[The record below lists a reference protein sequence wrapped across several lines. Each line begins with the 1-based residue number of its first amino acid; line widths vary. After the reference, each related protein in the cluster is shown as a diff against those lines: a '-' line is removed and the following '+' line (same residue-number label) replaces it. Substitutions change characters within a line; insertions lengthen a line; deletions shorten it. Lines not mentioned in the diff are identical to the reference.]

1 MLNDKLAVLITRHLA
16 GETSE
21 EEQKELFNLLKDQP
35 EQQYF
40 LDLLGNYWTSGDGT
54 FVDDETNTD
63 EHFNHILALADKTE
77 STTEEHTDIQK
88 GNPSLRRKIYL
99 WSAAAAACVAVFAGI
114 YKYSGKQAQPIV
126 AVSHKNEVSA
136 KSGAK
141 SRLTLPDGTKV
152 WLNAESRITYNSSFN
167 SKFREVELEGEA
179 FFDVVKNAQRPF
191 IVHTSGIDIKV
202 LGTAFNVKSYPK
214 ESTIET
220 TLVRG
225 LIEVIK
231 KDEPTG
237 PRVLLQPHEK
247 LIFNKEKDSLKL
259 AVPANTIAKTSPQ
272 DIFIM
277 PVSKSLPDSAMK
289 ETSWVYNKLI
299 FDGDKFQDLA
309 VKMERWFD
317 VKIIFRNDKVMNYR
331 FKGVFENETIEQAL
345 NALQLTASFKY
356 KIQDHEVEIYK

>member
-1 MLNDKLAVLITRHLA
+1 MLNEKLAVLISRHLA

-21 EEQKELFNLLKDQP
+21 EEQKELFDLLKDQP

-40 LDLLGNYWTSGDGT
+40 LDLLGNYWTSGNST
-54 FVDDETNTD
+54 FAEDETNTD
-63 EHFNHILALADKTE
+63 EHFNHILALADETE
-77 STTEEHTDIQK
+77 SANEQQINAPK
-88 GNPSLRRKIYL
+88 SNSSFRRKIYL
-99 WSAAAAACVAVFAGI
+99 WSAAAAACAAVLLGI
-114 YKYSGKQAQPIV
+114 YRYSEKQAQPI
-126 AVSHKNEVSA
+126 AAISHKNEVSA

-214 ESTIET
+214 ESTIEA

-247 LIFNKEKDSLKL
+247 LIYNKEKDSLKL
-259 AVPANTIAKTSPQ
+259 AAPSTTISKTPSQ

-277 PVSKSLPDSAMK
+277 PVPKSLPDSAMK
-289 ETSWVYNKLI
+289 ETSWVYDKLI

-317 VKIIFRNDKVMNYR
+317 VKIIFLSDKVMNYR
-331 FKGVFENETIEQAL
+331 FKGVFKNETIEQAL

-356 KIQDHEVEIYK
+356 KIHDHEVEIYK

>member
-1 MLNDKLAVLITRHLA
+1 MLNEKLAVLITRHLA
-16 GETSE
+16 GEASE
-21 EEQKELFNLLKDQP
+21 EEQSELFELISKHP

-40 LDLLGNYWTSGDGT
+40 LDLLENYWRAGDAISP
-54 FVDDETNTD
+54 DNETNND
-63 EHFNHILALADKTE
+63 EHFNHILALADEAEPDSEGQPNNSDGIT
-77 STTEEHTDIQK
+77 SF
-88 GNPSLRRKIYL
+88 RRKLYV
-99 WSAAAAACVAVFAGI
+99 WAAAAAACAAVAI
-114 YKYSGKQAQPIV
+114 STYRLSIKQPLPVVTIA
-126 AVSHKNEVSA
+126 HKNEISA

-152 WLNAESRITYNSSFN
+152 WLNAESRIIYNNSFN
-167 SKFREVELEGEA
+167 SKSREVELDGEA
-179 FFDVVKNAQRPF
+179 FFDVVRNPQKPF

-202 LGTAFNVKSYPK
+202 LGTAFNVKSYSK
-214 ESTIET
+214 EATIEA

-247 LIFNKEKDSLKL
+247 LIFNKEKTSLKL
-259 AVPANTIAKTSPQ
+259 AVPANAINRTPSQ

-299 FDGDKFQDLA
+299 FDGDRFKDLA
-309 VKMERWFD
+309 ARMERWFD
-317 VKIIFRNDKVMNYR
+317 VKIVFKNDRVMEYR

-356 KIQDHEVEIYK
+356 KIHDHEVEIY